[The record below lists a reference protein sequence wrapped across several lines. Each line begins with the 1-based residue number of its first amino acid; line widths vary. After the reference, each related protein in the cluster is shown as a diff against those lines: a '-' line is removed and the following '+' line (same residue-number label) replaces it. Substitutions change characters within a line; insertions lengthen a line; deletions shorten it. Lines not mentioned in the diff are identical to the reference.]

1 MCRLS
6 LYPDCKFLLRLLS
19 VTNNFPSYEAQP
31 SEDFRLVSYMSLNRS
46 GRQTD
51 SQSVSQS
58 LGNRETVSL
67 LYTCVFHVGMFSTIA
82 PSF

>member
-31 SEDFRLVSYMSLNRS
+31 NEDFRLVSYMSLNRS
-46 GRQTD
+46 GRQTV
-51 SQSVSQS
+51 SQSVTWKQRNG
-58 LGNRETVSL
+58 LI
-67 LYTCVFHVGMFSTIA
+67 YTCILVFFMLACSQQ
-82 PSF
+82 

>member
-1 MCRLS
+1 MKLNPMKT
-6 LYPDCKFLLRLLS
+6 LGWFLTCHSIGQADR
-19 VTNNFPSYEAQP
+19 
-31 SEDFRLVSYMSLNRS
+31 
-46 GRQTD
+46 
-51 SQSVSQS
+51 QSVSQS

>member
-31 SEDFRLVSYMSLNRS
+31 NEDFRLVSYMSLNRS
-46 GRQTD
+46 GRQTV
-51 SQSVSQS
+51 SQSVSH
-58 LGNRETVSL
+58 LETEKRSHL
-67 LYTCVFHVGMFSTIA
+67 HLYTCVFHVGMFSTIA